1 VIQFVWEFVARAGK
15 VAEFERHYA
24 ASGAWAEL
32 FRKSAGFQGTE
43 LLRDAENSRR
53 YLTVDRWE
61 SEAAYR
67 AMRER
72 FAKEHDELDRR
83 CEEFTE
89 LERRIGA
96 FEIVKSDHFV
106 EKGV

>member
-1 VIQFVWEFVARAGK
+1 MIQFVWEFIAREDK
-15 VAEFERHYA
+15 VAEFERHYD
-24 ASGAWAEL
+24 ASGAWAQL
-32 FRKSAGFQGTE
+32 FRKNAGFQGTQ

-72 FAKEHDELDRR
+72 FAKEHEALDRA

-96 FEIVKSDHFV
+96 FE
-106 EKGV
+106 EGATGTR

>member
-1 VIQFVWEFVARAGK
+1 MIQFVW
-15 VAEFERHYA
+15 EFERHYA

-32 FRKSAGFQGTE
+32 FRKSASYQGTE
-43 LLRDAENSRR
+43 LLRDADNSRR

-72 FAKEHDELDRR
+72 FAKEHEALDRE

-96 FEIVKSDHFV
+96 FEATGSRTR
-106 EKGV
+106 